1 MIDRLPLARPFLPG
15 RLRWRLIDARLGG
28 VSDSYG
34 LPADV
39 VTTDGGG
46 WWVAD
51 FGMMRASSSAHHRA
65 LRALAVRLRGG
76 RRIDVPFLEKEPMGG
91 ITSVGFSDGTTF
103 SDDTEFQSGIVSAVL
118 DEAVT
123 LRSDVAVIRIDSG
136 HELLGGDVYSL
147 DRGGLL
153 GSEMH
158 VTSAIER
165 LSGNRWAVEIGPQ
178 FRRGYLAGTEVNFND
193 PCCAMRLND
202 PEGTMWPEAA
212 PAWNVDAAAHF
223 EEAVR

>member
-15 RLRWRLIDARLGG
+15 RLRWRLVDARLNG

-46 WWVAD
+46 WWTASLD
-51 FGMMRASSSAHHRA
+51 QMRASSREQHHA

-76 RRIDVPFLEKEPMGG
+76 RRIDVPFIEKEPLGG
-91 ITSVGFSDGTTF
+91 LTSVGFSDSATF
-103 SDDTEFQSGIVSAVL
+103 SDDTEFQSGVVAAVL

-136 HELLGGDVYSL
+136 HELIGGDVYSL
-147 DRGGLL
+147 DRGGQL

-158 VTSAIER
+158 VTGSVER
-165 LSGNRWAVEIGPQ
+165 LSGNRWAVEMGPQ
-178 FRRGYLAGTEVNFND
+178 FRRAYAAGTEVNFND
-193 PCCAMRLND
+193 PRCAMRLND
-202 PEGTMWPEAA
+202 PEGGLWPEATR
-212 PAWNVDAAAHF
+212 AWNVDAAARF
-223 EEAVR
+223 EEAIR